1 MKLQTGVAAWVLSFC
16 LWAQA
21 PLWEKAVP
29 KYARLDLLPDG
40 NLLVVAGKD
49 GVYALSAANGNI
61 LWQCTECREVDLNG
75 WAQLQPFPLWEGG
88 NLTPLPSEEPDDL
101 SRQMATLFS
110 PYMVLNT
117 TNGKLVFNLKEQR
130 RSWREIYGRTVVP
143 EAGALVLFGKGPKD
157 PTKTFS
163 LEVSLIAAYDAR
175 TGAEKWRRPASDQRA
190 SELLQ
195 SNLASDGGHVYFL
208 TNRALYSVNAQTG
221 QTRWR
226 TEIVKGISLRA
237 TTGTYV
243 FIDDE
248 RDLVVAFGRGRVI
261 AVRRDNGQPVWNKP
275 VNVPRDNVL
284 QAFGTSA
291 GILLF
296 TDDLQPGSRE
306 LPTGRNLFNPPLA
319 ILLRYEDGQNPWGE
333 RLKTPGLIAGYIPLD
348 ENRLFCVFQRER
360 AFKGG
365 RPGLDD
371 WRVDVD
377 VLDIRRGEFLFK
389 KPRSLQGALLTAQS
403 VPGGFLVQTVRR
415 VQYISETGEL
425 LWEKPIKRPFSLPF
439 AVREEGGVFEAYL
452 IDDTGQLFVWRGP
465 GSEPT
470 PLGERLKEFAN
481 DPPQGIAYE
490 QGKIWV
496 WGGSTVY
503 GVSTDGKVLCSFVRP
518 APAQPAAVR
527 LLGAAVSVAGYV
539 GSAYLAYKSLQTVLY
554 DPDRPW
560 DRPSQAIP
568 LNRVLKASAYGAGSF
583 VAALLADAAWQTLVK
598 RRQTELQAAQ
608 NLAFLLGMQ
617 GNTVTLYGL
626 DRSTCQTVFEKGLGT
641 LGLFRSP
648 QFEVDPIDKRL
659 YVIEEGKV
667 RAYSFQE

>member
-1 MKLQTGVAAWVLSFC
+1 MVLRIVGAAFVC
-16 LWAQA
+16 LFALRAQA
-21 PLWEKAVP
+21 PLWEKSVP

-40 NLLVVAGKD
+40 NLLVMAGKD
-49 GVYALSAANGNI
+49 GVYALSAADGNP
-61 LWQCTECREVDLNG
+61 LWQCTACREVDLAS
-75 WAQLQPFPLWEGG
+75 WSQMHPFPLWEGG
-88 NLTPLPSEEPDDL
+88 NLTPLPAEEPDAITRTLTIL
-101 SRQMATLFS
+101 SN

-117 TNGKLVFNLKEQR
+117 TNGRLIFNFKDHK
-130 RSWREIYGRTVVP
+130 RSWNEIYGRTVVP
-143 EAGALVLFGKGPKD
+143 KAGVLVLFGKGPKD
-157 PTKTFS
+157 PKKTFS
-163 LEVSLIAAYDAR
+163 LEVSLMAAYDVR

-195 SNLASDGGHVYFL
+195 SNLASDGGYVYFL

-221 QTRWR
+221 ETRWR
-226 TEIVKGISLRA
+226 AEIVKGFSLRA

-243 FIDDE
+243 FLDDE

-261 AVRRDNGQPVWNKP
+261 AVRRDNGQAVWNKP

-284 QAFGTSA
+284 QAFSTSA

-296 TDDLQPGSRE
+296 TDDLQPGSTER
-306 LPTGRNLFNPPLA
+306 PTGRNLFNPPIAL
-319 ILLRYEDGQNPWGE
+319 LLRYEDGQNPWGE
-333 RLKTPGLIAGYIPLD
+333 RLKTPGLLAGYIPLD

-360 AFKGG
+360 SFKGG

-371 WRVDVD
+371 WRVEVD

-389 KPRSLQGALLTAQS
+389 KPRSLQGALLTAQN

-415 VQYISETGEL
+415 LQYLSETGEL
-425 LWEKPIKRPFSLPF
+425 LWEKPIRRPFSLPF

-452 IDDTGQLFVWRGP
+452 LDDTGQLFVWRGP

-470 PLGERLKEFAN
+470 PLGERLKEFTT

-490 QGKIWV
+490 QGKLWV

-503 GVSTDGKVLCSFVRP
+503 GLSTDGKVLCSFARP
-518 APAQPAAVR
+518 VPAQPAAIR
-527 LLGAAVSVAGYV
+527 ILGAAVSVAGYV

-560 DRPSQAIP
+560 DRPSQTVP
-568 LNRVLKASAYGAGSF
+568 LQRLMKASAYGAGAVIS
-583 VAALLADAAWQTLVK
+583 ALVADAAWQTLVK
-598 RRQTELQAAQ
+598 RRQTELQSAQ

-617 GNTVTLYGL
+617 GNAVALYGL
-626 DRSTCQTVFEKGLGT
+626 DRATCKTVFEKNLGT
-641 LGLFRSP
+641 LGVFRSP

-659 YVIEEGKV
+659 FVLEEGQV
-667 RAYSFQE
+667 RAYSFRE